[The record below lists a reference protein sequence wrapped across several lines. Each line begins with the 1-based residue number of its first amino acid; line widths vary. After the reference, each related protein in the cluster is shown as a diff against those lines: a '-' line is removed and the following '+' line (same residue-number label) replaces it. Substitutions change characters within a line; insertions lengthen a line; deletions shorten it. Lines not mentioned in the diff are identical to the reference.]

1 MRELTYFVAVTAD
14 GFACGP
20 DGSYDFFPTAEDTGA
35 FHAREYP
42 ELIPTHIRGALG
54 IEGAD
59 NRHFDTLL
67 QGRGSYDLALKEGVT
82 SPFAH
87 MRQYVASTTIT
98 ESPDPDVHI
107 ISADPVEA
115 VRALKREDGDLGICV
130 VGGPTLAGALYP
142 EIDAVFL
149 KRYPVMAGAGKP
161 VFAGAEFSPAEF
173 APVEHHRF
181 DSGADY
187 TLFRRR

>member
-1 MRELTYFVAVTAD
+1 MRELTYFVAATAD

-20 DGSYDFFPTAEDTGA
+20 DGSYGFFPTAEDTGA
-35 FHAREYP
+35 FHFDAYP
-42 ELIPTHIRGALG
+42 ELVPTHVRAALG
-54 IEGAD
+54 RDGLG

-67 QGRGSYDLALKEGVT
+67 QGRGSYRLALDEGVT

-98 ESPDPDVHI
+98 ESPDPDVQI
-107 ISADPVEA
+107 ISGDPREA
-115 VRALKREDGDLGICV
+115 VRELKEEDGELGICLI
-130 VGGPTLAGALYP
+130 GGPTLAGALYP

-161 VFAGAEFSPAEF
+161 LFSGAEFSPAEF
-173 APVEHHRF
+173 RPVFRKVF

-187 TLFRRR
+187 TLFRRG

>member
-1 MRELTYFVAVTAD
+1 MRELTYFVAATAD

-20 DGSYDFFPTAEDTGA
+20 DGSFDFFPHAEDTA
-35 FHAREYP
+35 EFHFREYP
-42 ELIPTHIRGALG
+42 EALPTHIRAAVG
-54 IEGAD
+54 IDGRE
-59 NRHFDTLL
+59 NRRFDTLV
-67 QGRGSYDLALKEGVT
+67 QGRASYEVALKEGIT

-107 ISADPVEA
+107 VSGDPLEA
-115 VRALKREDGDLGICV
+115 VRALKREDGDPGICLI
-130 VGGPTLAGALYP
+130 GGPTLAGALYP

-161 VFAGAEFSPAEF
+161 LFQGATFSPAEF
-173 APVEHHRF
+173 APVESRRF